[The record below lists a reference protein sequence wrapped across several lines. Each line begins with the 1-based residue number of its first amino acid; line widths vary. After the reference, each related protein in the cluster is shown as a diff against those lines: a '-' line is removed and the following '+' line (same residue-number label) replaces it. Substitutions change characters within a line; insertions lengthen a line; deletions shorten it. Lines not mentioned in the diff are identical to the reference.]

1 MAAVRDHMCQMNGA
15 NKELKEGTSASAW
28 VAHGGLLNETG
39 LFKDDR
45 ISVSGG
51 ENSLLPG
58 GSDICR
64 KRHL

>member
-1 MAAVRDHMCQMNGA
+1 MPNESGA
-15 NKELKEGTSASAW
+15 NKGSKEGASASAW

-51 ENSLLPG
+51 ENILLPG
-58 GSDICR
+58 GSGICS
-64 KRHL
+64 KRQL